1 MPVTD
6 LDFFRLSF
14 SLGQGDVHKWGTQ
27 RIGSQMRDKVL
38 CKGAFGTPG
47 LVPSHGSQVIVLGCS
62 TRQPLS
68 LRSAC
73 QPISVISSVNV
84 YQTSI
89 NFEVDLFPPNYFQIM
104 MNRNHSLQNNAGTSP
119 RNVQL

>member
-47 LVPSHGSQVIVLGCS
+47 LVPSHGSQVIVLGYP
-62 TRQPLS
+62 TQPAICLLTDIGNLECQCLS
-68 LRSAC
+68 
-73 QPISVISSVNV
+73 N
-84 YQTSI
+84 
-89 NFEVDLFPPNYFQIM
+89 E
-104 MNRNHSLQNNAGTSP
+104 H
-119 RNVQL
+119 